1 METLGEIIRVEREK
15 RGLLLRHVAAATDV
29 DQALISKFERGERL
43 PSKDQVIRL
52 AKFYNLNENDL
63 VASWL
68 ADKIIM
74 ELRDEKMALIAMKL
88 AKQKIESIIKSHK

>member
-15 RGLLLRHVAAATDV
+15 RGLLLRHVGAAIDV

-52 AKFYNLNENDL
+52 ANFYERDENDF
-63 VASWL
+63 VAAWL

-74 ELRDEKMALIAMKL
+74 EVRNEKMAVRAMKL
-88 AKQKIESIIKSHK
+88 AQEKIKTILKPNK